1 MRLDNVGLCQVKRF
15 RADVSKRFVTFQ
27 HLPGDPASG
36 TKQYKNAIQKGRFSF
51 PAV

>member
-1 MRLDNVGLCQVKRF
+1 MRPDNVGLCQVKRL

-27 HLPGDPASG
+27 HLSGDPGGG
-36 TKQYKNAIQKGRFSF
+36 TKPYKNAVQKGHFSF